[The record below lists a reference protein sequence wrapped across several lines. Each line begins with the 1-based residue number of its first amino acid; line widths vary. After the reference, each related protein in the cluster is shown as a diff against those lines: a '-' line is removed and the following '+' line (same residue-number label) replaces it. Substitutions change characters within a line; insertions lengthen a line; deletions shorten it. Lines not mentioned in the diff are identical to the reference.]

1 MAGSPTLSRADL
13 QRLSAAGIH
22 DANDARKLVRV
33 LRRLI
38 HSAANQR
45 ALSEFI
51 DESGRQPT
59 VAQHGITEHGAP
71 THRPT
76 LLEPNEI
83 PAHSGKRSRFGKL
96 DHGRPK
102 DRRS

>member
-13 QRLSAAGIH
+13 HRLSAAGIH

-51 DESGRQPT
+51 DEAGRQPT
-59 VAQHGITEHGAP
+59 VAHHGITEQAHQ
-71 THRPT
+71 PT
-76 LLEPNEI
+76 LLQPNEI
-83 PAHSGKRSRFGKL
+83 PAHRGKRPRFGKL
-96 DHGRPK
+96 DHGPPK
-102 DRRS
+102 ERRS

>member
-13 QRLSAAGIH
+13 QRLDAAGIR

-51 DESGRQPT
+51 DESDRSPT
-59 VAQHGITEHGAP
+59 VTHHGVTEHTASA
-71 THRPT
+71 HRPT
-76 LLEPNEI
+76 SMKPNEI
-83 PAHSGKRSRFGKL
+83 PARRSGRSRFGNIE
-96 DHGRPK
+96 HG
-102 DRRS
+102 